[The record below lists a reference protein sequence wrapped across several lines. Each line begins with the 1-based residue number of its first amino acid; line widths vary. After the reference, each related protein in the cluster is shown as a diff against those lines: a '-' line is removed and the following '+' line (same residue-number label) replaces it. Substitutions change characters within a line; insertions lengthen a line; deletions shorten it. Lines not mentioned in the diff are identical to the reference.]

1 MNWARLQRRSAP
13 YVFTA
18 PFFIWFAVFG
28 LFPIIYAFY
37 LSLHHQVGLVA
48 ERSFVGFQNYVDL
61 ILDERFRHSL
71 WNTTYYGLASI
82 FIILPVALALA
93 LALHSPGLRFKG
105 VFRIAFFVP
114 LLTSS
119 VVVAVIFA
127 LVFDTRYGLLN
138 NYIVE
143 PLGFDR
149 ISWLQDGNFVIPALV
164 LMGLWKWT
172 GINSLYY
179 LAGLQNAVKEIEEAA
194 RIDGAGPWSL
204 FRYVTFPQIRPV
216 ILFTVILAIIGSYNL
231 FAEPYLL
238 LRASGDRGLMS
249 MVYLFNNAFAFAK
262 FTYASAIGYV
272 LFFIILILSV
282 AQLRIFRVFG
292 DD

>member
-13 YVFTA
+13 YLFTA
-18 PFFIWFAVFG
+18 PFFIWFSVFG
-28 LFPIIYAFY
+28 LFPTIYAFY

-48 ERSFVGFQNYVDL
+48 ERPFVGFQNYVDL
-61 ILDERFRHSL
+61 LLDERFRHSL
-71 WNTTYYGLASI
+71 WNTTYYGLGSI
-82 FIILPVALALA
+82 LIVLPVALALA
-93 LALHSPGLRFKG
+93 LAIHSPSLPFKG

-127 LVFDTRYGLLN
+127 LIFDSRYGLLN

-149 ISWLQDGNFVIPALV
+149 ISWLLDGNFVVPSLV

-179 LAGLQNAVKEIEEAA
+179 LAGLQNVNKDVEEAA
-194 RIDGAGPWSL
+194 RIDGAGHL
-204 FRYVTFPQIRPV
+204 AVFRYVTFPQLRPV
-216 ILFTVILAIIGSYNL
+216 VLFTVILAIIGSYNL

-238 LRASGDRGLMS
+238 LANSGDRGLMA
-249 MVYLFNNAFAFAK
+249 MVYLYNNAFAFAK

-272 LFFIILILSV
+272 LFIIIMVISL
-282 AQLRIFRVFG
+282 AQLRIFRVFQ

>member
-1 MNWARLQRRSAP
+1 
-13 YVFTA
+13 
-18 PFFIWFAVFG
+18 
-28 LFPIIYAFY
+28 
-37 LSLHHQVGLVA
+37 LVA

-71 WNTTYYGLASI
+71 WNTTYYGLSSI

-105 VFRIAFFVP
+105 LFRIAFFVP

-127 LVFDTRYGLLN
+127 LVFDTRYGLIN

-238 LRASGDRGLMS
+238 LSNSGDRGLMS

-262 FTYASAIGYV
+262 FTYASAIGYI
-272 LFFIILILSV
+272 LFFIILILSL

>member
-1 MNWARLQRRSAP
+1 MNWARLLRRSVP
-13 YVFTA
+13 YLFTA
-18 PFFIWFAVFG
+18 PYFIWFGIFG

-37 LSLHHQVGLVA
+37 LSLHHQVGFVA
-48 ERSFVGFQNYVDL
+48 ERSFVGFQNYIDL
-61 ILDERFRHSL
+61 VLDERFRHSL
-71 WNTTYYGLASI
+71 WNTTYYGLGSI
-82 FIILPVALALA
+82 LIILPVALLLA

-105 VFRIAFFVP
+105 AFRIAFFLP

-119 VVVAVIFA
+119 VVVAVIFG

-143 PLGFDR
+143 PLGIER
-149 ISWLQDGNFVIPALV
+149 ISWLQDGNFVIPSLV

-179 LAGLQNAVKEIEEAA
+179 LAGLQNAVKDIEEAA
-194 RIDGAGPWSL
+194 RIDGAGHWAV

-231 FAEPYLL
+231 FAEPYLML
-238 LRASGDRGLMS
+238 SNSGDRGLMS
-249 MVYLFNNAFAFAK
+249 MVYLFNNAFGFAK
-262 FTYASAIGYV
+262 FTYASAMGYV
-272 LFFIILILSV
+272 LFFIILALSV
-282 AQLRIFRVFG
+282 AQLRIFRVFK
-292 DD
+292 D

>member
-1 MNWARLQRRSAP
+1 MNRTRLQRRSVP
-13 YVFTA
+13 YIFTA
-18 PFFIWFAVFG
+18 PFFIWFSIFG
-28 LFPIIYAFY
+28 LFPIVYAFY

-48 ERSFVGFQNYVDL
+48 ERPFVGIQNYIDL

-71 WNTTYYGLASI
+71 WNTTYYGLSSI
-82 FIILPVALALA
+82 FLILPAALALA
-93 LALHSPGLRFKG
+93 LALHSPRLRLKS

-143 PLGFDR
+143 PLGMER

-172 GINSLYY
+172 GVNSLYY
-179 LAGLQNAVKEIEEAA
+179 LAGLQNASKDIEEAA
-194 RIDGAGPWSL
+194 RIDGAGSWAV
-204 FRYVTFPQIRPV
+204 FRYVTFPQIQPV
-216 ILFTVILAIIGSYNL
+216 VLFTVILAIIGSYNL

-238 LRASGDRGLMS
+238 LSNSGDRGLMS
-249 MVYLFNNAFAFAK
+249 MVYLFNNAFSFAK

-272 LFFIILILSV
+272 LFFIILVLSV
-282 AQLRIFRVFG
+282 AQLRICRVFR

>member
-1 MNWARLQRRSAP
+1 LNWTRLQRRSAP
-13 YVFTA
+13 YIFTA

-105 VFRIAFFVP
+105 LFRIAFFVP

-127 LVFDTRYGLLN
+127 LVFDTRYGLIN

-238 LRASGDRGLMS
+238 LSNSGDRGLMS

-262 FTYASAIGYV
+262 FTYASAIGYI
-272 LFFIILILSV
+272 LFFIILILSL